1 MAIPKIIHQCF
12 VRKDN
17 LPQPILEVQNI
28 LMNLNPDWE
37 YRLYDDQDMLDFIE
51 DNYDSKVLRSY
62 NKINPLYGAARAD
75 FFRYLLIHKVGG
87 AYFDIK
93 SFASRPLDVII
104 DGHDY
109 VLAHW
114 ALPPVGKWGMDFV
127 QHPHGEY
134 QQWHVIAAP
143 GHPFLKATI
152 ERVLE
157 NIEEYSI
164 EKYGVAK
171 IGVLEV
177 TGPRAYTRAIAPIE
191 SKYPH
196 QHYKNETQA
205 GVVYSIFDSWS
216 GHKDLFPVSNPHYS
230 QIVAPI
236 VFHDAEEMRLYKE
249 HVVARLAEISKNIR
263 YG

>member
-12 VRKDN
+12 VQKDN

-93 SFASRPLDVII
+93 SYAARPLNNII

-109 VLAHW
+109 VLSHW
-114 ALPPVGKWGMDFV
+114 ISFPTGKWGMSNKY
-127 QHPHGEY
+127 PYGEF
-134 QQWHVIAAP
+134 QQWHVIGAP
-143 GHPFLKATI
+143 GHPFLKAVI
-152 ERVLE
+152 ERVME
-157 NIEEYSI
+157 NIENYSV
-164 EKYGVAK
+164 EKHGVAK
-171 IGVLEV
+171 LGVLIL
-177 TGPRAYTRAIAPIE
+177 TGPKVYTEAINPLTG
-191 SKYPH
+191 
-196 QHYKNETQA
+196 QHNHKWYKTNDEA
-205 GVVYSIFDSWS
+205 GLVYSIMQNFV
-216 GHKDLFPVSNPHYS
+216 GHVSLFPVSHPHYS

-236 VFHDAEEMRLYKE
+236 VFHDDEEMRLYKE
-249 HVVARLAEISKNIR
+249 HVVSRLLEISKNTK